1 MSDIDNLV
9 ELVKR
14 APKPKP
20 DPRTLNAY
28 RHGITGH
35 VRFFATPEDEA
46 AYNRHCKG
54 YAASWQPVGAF
65 EIDLCQ
71 MIADIAWRIKTAGQ
85 MENAQQAEALAQP
98 VVHHCDHEQ
107 ADVALEY
114 SRIWKECGKQLDLL
128 SLYERRLQRNFND
141 NVKLLQET
149 QDRRKAEQKQP
160 APSKAPAP
168 SRPKF
173 VFSKTASVGQT
184 IVSQSPVQASPTP
197 APTPPRS

>member
-20 DPRTLNAY
+20 GPRALNAY

-46 AYNRHCKG
+46 AYNRHCAG
-54 YAASWQPVGAF
+54 YAASWNPVGAF

-71 MIADIAWRIKTAGQ
+71 MIADIAWRIKTAGM

-98 VVHHCDHEQ
+98 VVRHCEHDQ

-128 SLYERRLQRNFND
+128 SLYERRLQRNFNE
-141 NVKLLQET
+141 NVKLLQQI
-149 QDRRKAEQKQP
+149 QDRRKAEQKQ
-160 APSKAPAP
+160 APQKTPTL

-173 VFSKTASVGQT
+173 DFSKSVPVGQA
-184 IVSQSPVQASPTP
+184 IVSQSPVHPSPSQS
-197 APTPPRS
+197 PPRS